1 MKGTIIMRSP
11 CLKCDHRNRD
21 KKHPECINC
30 NDRILYA
37 DSIGPMTHSMPIE
50 LTNLGGAM
58 NEIAQKECKQPGCE
72 MAGKLQPIDNF
83 PRNARC
89 KDGHLDT
96 CKKCMGKKISNG
108 TKKNSK
114 LPPSSTVHTASKDQ
128 SQKHQLLVCFDEY
141 PELLKQLKKVA
152 KKEFRA
158 PEGQV
163 LYWIDSIMRGSQ
175 RNEKPITN

>member
-96 CKKCMGKKISNG
+96 CKKCMGKKINMVIVTYKPNIPLLENCILSILDTIDNIYIINNSNNKLNIRIKND
-108 TKKNSK
+108 KKFKYKGYYRFNK
-114 LPPSSTVHTASKDQ
+114 FK
-128 SQKHQLLVCFDEY
+128 
-141 PELLKQLKKVA
+141 
-152 KKEFRA
+152 
-158 PEGQV
+158 
-163 LYWIDSIMRGSQ
+163 
-175 RNEKPITN
+175 